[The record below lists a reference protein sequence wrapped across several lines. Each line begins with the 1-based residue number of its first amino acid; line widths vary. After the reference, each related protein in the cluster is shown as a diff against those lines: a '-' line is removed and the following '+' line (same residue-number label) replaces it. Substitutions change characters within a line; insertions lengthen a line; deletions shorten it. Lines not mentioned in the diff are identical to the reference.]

1 VDFLDLLLFVLTQIC
16 TDSVSRKMSVIQ
28 WKQIKLPSSSD
39 QSIALTQ
46 RRSSVDTLGT
56 DKSEK
61 FEMEE
66 SEFLEPVDKIPVM
79 VDDEDDYQG

>member
-1 VDFLDLLLFVLTQIC
+1 MDFLDLLLFVLTQIC

>member
-1 VDFLDLLLFVLTQIC
+1 
-16 TDSVSRKMSVIQ
+16 MSVIQ

>member
-1 VDFLDLLLFVLTQIC
+1 
-16 TDSVSRKMSVIQ
+16 
-28 WKQIKLPSSSD
+28 
-39 QSIALTQ
+39 
-46 RRSSVDTLGT
+46 VDTLGT